1 MIPLFLH
8 SLALPFNPQT
18 KMNCLAG
25 EAFQAIL
32 QEHVKCDLTRIDFH
46 FQFQENPA

>member
-25 EAFQAIL
+25 EAFL
-32 QEHVKCDLTRIDFH
+32 QEHVKCDLTRVDFH